1 MGVEIVTKEDLQI
14 FKQQLLR
21 EIKTLLEE
29 SVSHNQQVDVK
40 GYKTADVR
48 KILGCCYNTLT
59 ALRIKKKIRAKK
71 VLGTWY
77 YNTDDVRK
85 LLEEGF

>member
-1 MGVEIVTKEDLQI
+1 MSVEIITKEDLHI

-21 EIKTLLEE
+21 EIKAMLDEIHTSPTE
-29 SVSHNQQVDVK
+29 DIK

-48 KILGCCYNTLT
+48 NMLGCCYNTLT

-71 VLGTWY
+71 ILGTWY
-77 YNTDDVRK
+77 YNKQDVRK
-85 LLEEGF
+85 LLDEGY